1 MNPQEMSGLQ
11 IMQAFAAGHFP
22 KPGIAKTVPME
33 VETVEPNR
41 VVFAVTADERHT
53 NPLGGVHGGFAAT
66 VLDSVTGCATHT
78 ALAAGESYGTI
89 ELNVKMSKAIPFN
102 RTLRAEGKV
111 INVSSRLV
119 ISEGSIRD
127 EDGTLYAYGTATC
140 MILR

>member
-1 MNPQEMSGLQ
+1 MNPQQMSGLQ

-78 ALAAGESYGTI
+78 ALAAG
-89 ELNVKMSKAIPFN
+89 
-102 RTLRAEGKV
+102 
-111 INVSSRLV
+111 
-119 ISEGSIRD
+119 
-127 EDGTLYAYGTATC
+127 
-140 MILR
+140 